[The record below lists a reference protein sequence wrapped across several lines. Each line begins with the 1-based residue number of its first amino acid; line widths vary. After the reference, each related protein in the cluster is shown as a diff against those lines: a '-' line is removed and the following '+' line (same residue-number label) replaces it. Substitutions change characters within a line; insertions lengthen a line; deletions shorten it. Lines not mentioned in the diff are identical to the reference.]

1 MLSCLLALLCISPAL
16 SKLSCQTPVVCDPS
30 LESDIFIKDAHYLT
44 EEQCETSCSLG
55 HPMNPCKFFTWVPNA
70 AAQVPNCYQ
79 MKACNEMSDPITGS
93 QSGAW
98 SCDDPEIFCSSI
110 GDVPPYDDKKTVWT
124 CDHGVHAYGTAS
136 HIFQDTTCRT
146 TCPSFEFSSA
156 GKNTKSDIVVSST
169 CVFDSATSSAI
180 WSPPSPDTVVDS
192 SGAAV
197 GSASATPTPGCGCK
211 DLVLPGI
218 IAEEP
223 GKVFKCTMED
233 IVDGDNTVITQ
244 DNTCA
249 LLCDGNLV
257 FDLFCSVG
265 QWSVDYLQSAQ
276 DIYCYGGGSTN
287 ANQYDYLSTFWPTAP
302 PTGNTNPTDAP
313 TDPPTDAPTD
323 PPTEAT
329 TETQADAFTEA
340 PKKLQ

>member
-1 MLSCLLALLCISPAL
+1 MLSLWLLALLLSITPAL
-16 SKLSCQTPVVCDPS
+16 SKLNCQTPVVCDPS

-44 EEQCETSCSLG
+44 EEQCETSCSIG
-55 HPMNPCKFFTWVPNA
+55 HPVNPCKFFTWVPNA

-124 CDHGVHAYGTAS
+124 CDHNVHPYGTAS

-146 TCPSFEFSSA
+146 TCPSFEFI
-156 GKNTKSDIVVSST
+156 GTEKNTKAEIVVSST
-169 CVFDSATSSAI
+169 CVYNSTTSTSI
-180 WSPPSPDTVVDS
+180 WSSPSPFNVVDS

-197 GSASATPTPGCGCK
+197 GSASDTPTPGCGCK

-218 IAEEP
+218 IAEEA
-223 GKVFKCTMED
+223 GKVFKCTIED
-233 IVDGDNTVITQ
+233 IVDGDNNTVITQ

-265 QWSVDYLQSAQ
+265 QWSVDYLQTAA
-276 DIYCYGGGSTN
+276 DIYCYGEVTTTTV
-287 ANQYDYLSTFWPTAP
+287 YDCISTFWPTWP
-302 PTGNTNPTDAP
+302 QYPTTETPTPTDY
-313 TDPPTDAPTD
+313 
-323 PPTEAT
+323 PTEAST
-329 TETQADAFTEA
+329 SWCWG
-340 PKKLQ
+340 